1 MIKMIRLDER
11 LIHGQVATKWSRLL
25 DVDRILVADDEAAE
39 NELVKKS
46 LMMAAPSDCKTT
58 VVSVDSAIRLCNDPR
73 AQQLKI
79 LLIVSTPENLLK
91 VTKEVQGIEKV
102 NIGNYGRIAS
112 KINGQIRDTYT
123 KNLYLYSEEAEILKQ
138 VIMTGTDCVVQTI
151 PDETSRDLSAVLQEK
166 ERG

>member
-11 LIHGQVATKWSRLL
+11 LFHGQVATKWSRLL
-25 DVDRILVADDEAAE
+25 DVDRILVADDEAA
-39 NELVKKS
+39 
-46 LMMAAPSDCKTT
+46 
-58 VVSVDSAIRLCNDPR
+58 LCNDPR

-91 VTKEVQGIEKV
+91 VTKEVKGIEKV

>member
-39 NELVKKS
+39 NE
-46 LMMAAPSDCKTT
+46 MSDCKTT

-91 VTKEVQGIEKV
+91 VTKEVKGIEKV

>member
-25 DVDRILVADDEAAE
+25 DVDRILVAD
-39 NELVKKS
+39 VKKS

-79 LLIVSTPENLLK
+79 LLIVSTPDNLLK
-91 VTKEVQGIEKV
+91 VTKEVKGIEKV